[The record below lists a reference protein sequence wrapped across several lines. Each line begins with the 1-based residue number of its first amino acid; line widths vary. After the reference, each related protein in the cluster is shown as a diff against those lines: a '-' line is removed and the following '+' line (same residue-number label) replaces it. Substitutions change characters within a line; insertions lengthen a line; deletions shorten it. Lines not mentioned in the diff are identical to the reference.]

1 MDLAQKI
8 VIDTRERDW
17 IDSPSSLVKRIPLE
31 RDGAESGRVTSIVE
45 YKPGAKFKEHHHP
58 RGEEILV
65 LDGVFSDEHGDYP
78 KGTYIRN
85 PPNSS
90 HAPFS
95 ENGCLLLVKLD
106 QFQDGDSK
114 KVIVNT
120 EQNDLWRPG
129 IGGLKVLPLHQ
140 FETESCALVHWPKDE
155 KFQKHS
161 HFGGEEFFV
170 LKGVFEDEYGKYPT
184 GTWVRSP
191 HLSMHM
197 PFVTEETLIFVKT
210 GHLI

>member
-1 MDLAQKI
+1 MKEFINFNMDLSQKI
-8 VIDTRERDW
+8 IINTRERDW
-17 IDSPSSLVKRIPLE
+17 TDSPSSLVKRIPLE
-31 RDGAESGRVTSIVE
+31 RDGAESGRVTSVVE
-45 YKPGAKFKEHHHP
+45 YKPGAKFQEHHHP

-65 LDGVFSDEHGDYP
+65 LDGVFSDEHGEYP

-129 IGGLKVLPLHQ
+129 IGGLKVQSDPKSIGA
-140 FETESCALVHWPKDE
+140 EIISPIINALFVISE
-155 KFQKHS
+155 K
-161 HFGGEEFFV
+161 
-170 LKGVFEDEYGKYPT
+170 
-184 GTWVRSP
+184 
-191 HLSMHM
+191 
-197 PFVTEETLIFVKT
+197 
-210 GHLI
+210 